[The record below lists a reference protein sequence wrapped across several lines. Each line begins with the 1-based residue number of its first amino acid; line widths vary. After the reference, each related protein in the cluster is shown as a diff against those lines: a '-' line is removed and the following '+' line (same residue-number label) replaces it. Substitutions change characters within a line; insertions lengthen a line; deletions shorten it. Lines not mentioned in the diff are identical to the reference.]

1 MTPPRTLEEAMALFV
16 AAGGA
21 DWLNDALLGL
31 AAVAFLGA
39 LVLGIVGAARR

>member
-1 MTPPRTLEEAMALFV
+1 MTPEQLVAFALAEFQR
-16 AAGGA
+16 AGGA
-21 DWLNDALLGL
+21 DWASDALMGL